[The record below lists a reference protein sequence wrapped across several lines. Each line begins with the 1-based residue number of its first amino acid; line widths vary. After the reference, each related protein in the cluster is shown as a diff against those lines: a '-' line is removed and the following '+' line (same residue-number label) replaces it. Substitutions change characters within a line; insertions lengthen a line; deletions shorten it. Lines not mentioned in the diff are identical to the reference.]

1 MMHQLQQPV
10 IVQDKDSRD
19 LEHPHPRHHHH
30 PERAASAAITTTTHQ
45 QHQQHQHYRSSH
57 NSFHHPMAFESSPS
71 DPETSS
77 LLTHPPSLSDI
88 LDNLP
93 SAVKSSLGPLNT
105 IRRSVSIRSWASY
118 FYEISS
124 NTMGVAASHEGA
136 TAARS
141 TTVVSRTT
149 STTAVEMQQHSNR
162 GEKRVAAAHSQAQA
176 QRRMAEPPHYEEVDQ
191 SFGINRFCGLQ
202 GQLLVNNSLSDGRPS
217 SLQGHAAAGR
227 IDRKAY
233 VQGVAWLVHGLPDD
247 LDKHERTELI
257 RAMPPSLWEEAHRT
271 PTSRQPGA
279 PPYPSSSSTSSSSS
293 SSSTTTPPPPSGYG
307 YYYLGASSGAMG
319 EAGWTLAQ
327 RLLHAAWLQLLV
339 PLHMLWAYVLVLL
352 GRAGRLE
359 REYKVTEQ
367 VVKHSG
373 ELGYGVGKGGVRLSG
388 VIYNHG
394 GARVGHLVTNVV
406 AYTAD
411 GLVKGI
417 SDGIREARS
426 ERHRCCGGGGGS
438 GEECGGGGGGGGGGG
453 D

>member
-1 MMHQLQQPV
+1 MHQLQQPILV
-10 IVQDKDSRD
+10 SDTDSREYLD
-19 LEHPHPRHHHH
+19 H
-30 PERAASAAITTTTHQ
+30 PERAASAITTTNH
-45 QHQQHQHYRSSH
+45 HHHRH
-57 NSFHHPMAFESSPS
+57 NFTPMAFESS
-71 DPETSS
+71 DPEANS
-77 LLTHPPSLSDI
+77 LTSLSEI

-93 SAVKSSLGPLNT
+93 AAVKSGLGPLNT
-105 IRRSVSIRSWASY
+105 IRRSVSIRGWASY

-124 NTMGVAASHEGA
+124 NTMGATASHHEGA
-136 TAARS
+136 TTAAAAHR

-162 GEKRVAAAHSQAQA
+162 GEKRAAAQTQS
-176 QRRMAEPPHYEEVDQ
+176 QRRLPEPPLYEEPEQ
-191 SFGINRFCGLQ
+191 NYGINRFCGLQ
-202 GQLLVNNSLSDGRPS
+202 GNYHPPDPLPQELHAPRADTRHIGQLLVNNALSEGRPT
-217 SLQGHAAAGR
+217 SLQGHPAAGR

-257 RAMPPSLWEEAHRT
+257 RAMPPSLLEEAHRT
-271 PTSRQPGA
+271 PASQQPG
-279 PPYPSSSSTSSSSS
+279 PPYAMSSSSSTSSSVYDYYFGGSMVSNVSS
-293 SSSTTTPPPPSGYG
+293 MGVSGV
-307 YYYLGASSGAMG
+307 S

-327 RLLHAAWLQLLV
+327 RALRALLVQLLV
-339 PLHMLWAYVLVLL
+339 PLHMLWAYAVLLL
-352 GRAGRLE
+352 GRACQLE
-359 REYKVTEQ
+359 REYKVAEQ

-373 ELGYGVGKGGVRLSG
+373 ELGYGVGRGGVRLSG

-417 SDGIREARS
+417 SDGIREARGS
-426 ERHRCCGGGGGS
+426 NERRRCCGGGA
-438 GEECGGGGGGGGGGG
+438 GE